1 MTDAFM
7 LHQIQ
12 GSSVWANDGERL
24 GLVGEVHLDR
34 ATGQPA
40 WVTVNLGLFESEEH
54 YVPLANARR
63 DGQDIFVNYSHDA
76 VAHSPG
82 ANPENPLSPAEEA
95 VLMEYYRL
103 GRDA

>member
-34 ATGQPA
+34 TTGQPA
-40 WVTVNLGLFESEEH
+40 WITVDLGLFESDER
-54 YVPLANARR
+54 YVPLANARS
-63 DGQDIFVNYSHDA
+63 DGQDIFVGYSKDA
-76 VAHSPG
+76 IAKSPG
-82 ANPENPLSPAEEA
+82 ANPENPLSPAEEG
-95 VLMEYYRL
+95 VLMEYYGL
-103 GRDA
+103 AGDA